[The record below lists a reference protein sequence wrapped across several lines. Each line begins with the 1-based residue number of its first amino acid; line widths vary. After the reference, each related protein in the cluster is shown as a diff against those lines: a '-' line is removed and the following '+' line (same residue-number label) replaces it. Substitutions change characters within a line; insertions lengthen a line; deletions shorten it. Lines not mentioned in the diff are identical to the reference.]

1 MTGTEGAVELEVI
14 GVVEEGP
21 AHREQHLLQET
32 AGTIREETYVPA
44 SGTFTYVSNNRF
56 KNLI

>member
-44 SGTFTYVSNNRF
+44 SSTFMFQIVVS
-56 KNLI
+56 KI